1 MHFFLKKQP
10 FFYLAFTMPEKSAQR
25 YYKYLKDVLHNI
37 YIVFHFDKNRNILYI
52 SFRAI
57 QQTLMDKKPQPLLKR
72 KRRKTKYK

>member
-37 YIVFHFDKNRNILYI
+37 YIVFHFDKNRNILYVSSRVI
-52 SFRAI
+52 
-57 QQTLMDKKPQPLLKR
+57 
-72 KRRKTKYK
+72 